1 MPRLLGRIKMTKNI
15 NRWAIKNVKTGAIVK
30 SKTFGTRAE
39 ARQAKLRSSYPAVIF
54 DTVNNK
60 VVR

>member
-1 MPRLLGRIKMTKNI
+1 MTKNI

-39 ARQAKLRSSYPAVIF
+39 ARRAKRWSSYPAVIF

>member
-1 MPRLLGRIKMTKNI
+1 MPRLLVRIQMTKNI
-15 NRWAIKNVKTGAIVK
+15 NRWAIKNVRTGAIIK
-30 SKTFGTRAE
+30 SRTYGTRAE

-54 DTVNNK
+54 DTVNNI